1 MVIGDGKMT
10 KQELGELLKE
20 TARKEDEELVE
31 LKKYNKYIGLD
42 GGVSKKYRNMRKEI
56 FARYEREKED

>member
-1 MVIGDGKMT
+1 MT

-20 TARKEDEELVE
+20 TSKRERAEFEEFRK
-31 LKKYNKYIGLD
+31 KGGPIGLD
-42 GGVSKKYRNMRKEI
+42 GEITSKYRKIYKEL

>member
-1 MVIGDGKMT
+1 MGECVMT

-20 TARKEDEELVE
+20 TSRQEEKELDELRKSGVP
-31 LKKYNKYIGLD
+31 IGLD
-42 GGVSKKYRNMRKEI
+42 GGVSPKYNKIYKEI